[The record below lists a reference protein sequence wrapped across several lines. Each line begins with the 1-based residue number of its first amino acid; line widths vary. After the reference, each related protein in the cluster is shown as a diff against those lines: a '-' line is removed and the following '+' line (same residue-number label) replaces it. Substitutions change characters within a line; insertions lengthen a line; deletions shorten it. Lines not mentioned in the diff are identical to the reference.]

1 MALTHAIV
9 DRGTSLIVSRHGS
22 LTLARKAWRR
32 HATVLQGGR
41 IVLLPWAARHMV
53 VPLSVANAAL
63 ARLRSS
69 PVQRV
74 TASSH
79 PHVHRAFGIVA
90 EDAGESPRF
99 EYLVPRAFE
108 HRLGQAEVALG
119 ELDEAGFET
128 LCLGSP
134 SAVRALIG
142 RDEGRR
148 AAADLL
154 AGFFSDW
161 HPLTHAGIAPSP
173 RPSA

>member
-1 MALTHAIV
+1 MPLTHAIV

-32 HATVLQGGR
+32 NATVLQGGR
-41 IVLLPWAARHMV
+41 ISLTPWAARHMV
-53 VPLSVANAAL
+53 VPISTANAVL
-63 ARLRSS
+63 ARRKGA
-69 PVQRV
+69 PVLRV
-74 TASSH
+74 TEISH
-79 PHVHRAFGIVA
+79 PNVYRAFGIVA

-99 EYLVPRAFE
+99 EYLVPREFE

-119 ELDEAGFET
+119 ELDEDGFET
-128 LCLGSP
+128 MCLGSP

-154 AGFFSDW
+154 SGFFSDW
-161 HPLTHAGIAPSP
+161 HPRTYAGVAPSP

>member
-9 DRGTSLIVSRHGS
+9 DRGTGLIVSRHGS

-32 HATVLQGGR
+32 QATVKESGR
-41 IVLLPWAARHMV
+41 IGLTPWAARHGV
-53 VPLSVANAAL
+53 YTLSVANAAL
-63 ARLRSS
+63 ARRKAA
-69 PVQRV
+69 PVTRV
-74 TASSH
+74 TSLSH
-79 PHVHRAFGIVA
+79 PEVHKAFGIVA
-90 EDAGESPRF
+90 EDAGESPSF
-99 EYLVPRAFE
+99 EYVVPREFE

-119 ELDEAGFET
+119 ELDEDGFET

-142 RDEGRR
+142 ADPGRR

-161 HPLTHAGIAPSP
+161 HPRTHAGVAPSP

>member
-1 MALTHAIV
+1 MAPSHCIV
-9 DRGTSLIVSRHGS
+9 DRRTGLIVSRHGS
-22 LTLARKAWRR
+22 LILARKAWRR

-41 IVLLPWAARHMV
+41 ISTTPWAARHMV
-53 VPLSVANAAL
+53 VPISTANAAL
-63 ARLRSS
+63 ARRKGA
-69 PVQRV
+69 PVLRV
-74 TASSH
+74 TEISH
-79 PHVHRAFGIVA
+79 PKVYRAFGIVA

-99 EYLVPRAFE
+99 KYLVPREFE
-108 HRLGQAEVALG
+108 HRLGQAEGSLG

-161 HPLTHAGIAPSP
+161 HPRTHAGVAPSP